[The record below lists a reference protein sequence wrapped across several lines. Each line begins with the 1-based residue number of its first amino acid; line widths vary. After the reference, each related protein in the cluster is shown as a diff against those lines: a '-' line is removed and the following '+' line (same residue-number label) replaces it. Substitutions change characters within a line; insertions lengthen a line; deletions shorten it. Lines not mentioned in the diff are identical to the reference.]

1 MDAHRPRTR
10 AAEREDEPVTEDQG
24 GAPGGAGGG
33 GWQSGGPAQQ
43 GSPPDPG
50 DAASQAATGARS
62 AIDDVGRQIPGNAAT
77 RPAPMGLVYG
87 DVLNRSIA
95 YIIDAILIAIVS
107 GILQVIIGAIF
118 GPAVSLNLNAD
129 SLGDLTSVNYLTILL
144 GAAVGIAVSFAYFVW
159 FWTSQR
165 ATIGMKVLSL
175 QVGNESNGATLV
187 MNQAVV
193 RWAALFGPAALSQ
206 AFWPAPVIGAI
217 LGLVSFIWFLVLLYT
232 TWSSPTKQ
240 GLHDKYAHTM
250 VVKTV
255 RTVA

>member
-1 MDAHRPRTR
+1 M
-10 AAEREDEPVTEDQG
+10 TESQG

-33 GWQSGGPAQQ
+33 GWQPEGPAPQD
-43 GSPPDPG
+43 SPPDLN

-62 AIDDVGRQIPGNAAT
+62 AIDDVGRQIPGNVAA

-95 YIIDAILIAIVS
+95 YIIDAILIGIASAIV
-107 GILQVIIGAIF
+107 QMVIGAIF
-118 GPAVSLNLNAD
+118 GPAISVNLNAS

-144 GAAVGIAVSFAYFVW
+144 GAAVGIAISFAYFIW
-159 FWTSQR
+159 FWTAQR
-165 ATIGMKVLSL
+165 ATIGMRVLSL
-175 QVGNESNGATLV
+175 QVGNETNGATLS
-187 MNQAVV
+187 MNQAVI

-206 AFWPAPVIGAI
+206 AFWPAPFIGWL
-217 LGLVSFIWFLVLLYT
+217 LGLVSFVWFLVLLYT
-232 TWSSPTKQ
+232 TWASPTKQ